1 MKKVLVTLLVLGLA
15 SAANAGLSMSIVGNT
30 TDMNIGDTATIAIV
44 GADPVP
50 ASDAPWL
57 MVTSAND
64 PAAVSIAGG
73 TLVYGGSLSS
83 YQDAEAVAADA
94 GMALPDLLA
103 GMGFEN
109 LVDLGFA
116 VFADGSATPAP
127 LTGDLVT
134 GITLTA
140 EAEGAATLMLLDGEF
155 NMVDSADVTVI
166 PEPMTIALLGLGG
179 LFLRRRK

>member
-15 SAANAGLSMSIVGNT
+15 SAANAGLSLNVDGNT
-30 TDMNIGDTATIAIV
+30 TDMNLTDTATLSIV

-50 ASDAPWL
+50 DSDAPWIF
-57 MVTSAND
+57 VQSG
-64 PAAVSIAGG
+64 AVSINGG

-83 YQDAEAVAADA
+83 YQDAESAAADS
-94 GMALPDLLA
+94 GMSVGDLLTA
-103 GMGFEN
+103 MADFGFPG
-109 LVDLGFA
+109 LSDLSFA
-116 VFADGSATPAP
+116 TLADGSATPAA
-127 LTGDLVT
+127 LTGTLVD

-140 EAEGAATLMLLDGEF
+140 DAEGSSVVTLLNGDF
-155 NMVDSADVTVI
+155 TVADSFTATVI